1 MASVKDML
9 FQLTELKRDNDDL
22 KEQNSLLVAQQS
34 QMLQQHAWF
43 SQQINWFQKQL
54 MDTQA
59 QFGDCY
65 QQFSL
70 CSLELYHLKTSAAS
84 LSTCSVAATKKLLKQ
99 EPLKQEPLEQSLSQ
113 VNQEWNQML
122 AADVESHQMDRL
134 LRIQEMQM
142 LKVDLE
148 NHQVERQLQQST
160 VLSLTEQKNELTQQK
175 EALETKSLT
184 SKKQALV
191 LERQLLELSACLE
204 QSTRELQQRGNQLT
218 QVKKQLKEEQDK
230 LKNKNKEARNQ
241 QETIHTLQNNLVKIT
256 EQLAEAE
263 SFVKSAKS
271 DVALATDLSNGLS
284 NKCLKLQEEHK
295 AQREEHK
302 AHIET
307 LNGIVDG
314 LKQQLE
320 GQRASTKKLVQ
331 RAVEQQKTINKLSK
345 VSVVFQADAETTE
358 SVIKESY
365 TDLQKFIEEKAL
377 QMERI
382 VALVAYAI
390 VHLKYV
396 LERFVTE
403 QFEEKTP
410 ENIMHKEFLN
420 QIVNHLTRV
429 FQLVPTPVM
438 TRNIDRLEEFAALEK
453 INIRSLHVIQYMLP
467 LTIEDAKAS
476 RQRVVL
482 ENFPHLNKFFIDE
495 HCTNNDSISMSV
507 QGFMMLLGISK

>member
-43 SQQINWFQKQL
+43 SQQINWCQKQL
-54 MDTQA
+54 LDTQA

-65 QQFSL
+65 HQYSL
-70 CSLELYHLKTSAAS
+70 CSLELYNLKTSVAVPTVAQP
-84 LSTCSVAATKKLLKQ
+84 CSVN
-99 EPLKQEPLEQSLSQ
+99 P
-113 VNQEWNQML
+113 EWNQML
-122 AADVESHQMDRL
+122 AADIESHQLDRHYQVELKHTLFNQQQMLLAEVESHRAETHSQTKKVEDLLQSKRVLKEDVLLSNKKVSALGTQM
-134 LRIQEMQM
+134 
-142 LKVDLE
+142 
-148 NHQVERQLQQST
+148 
-160 VLSLTEQKNELTQQK
+160 
-175 EALETKSLT
+175 
-184 SKKQALV
+184 
-191 LERQLLELSACLE
+191 LELSACLQ
-204 QSTRELQQRGNQLT
+204 QSTKELQQRGNQLT
-218 QVKKQLKEEQDK
+218 QVKKQLKDEQDK

-241 QETIHTLQNNLVKIT
+241 QETIHTLQNNLVQMT

-263 SFVKSAKS
+263 RFVKSAKN
-271 DVALATDLSNGLS
+271 DVAIATNLSNGLS
-284 NKCLKLQEEHK
+284 NKCLKLQEEQK
-295 AQREEHK
+295 AQREEQKAQRDELRAQKEEHK

-429 FQLVPTPVM
+429 FQLVPVPVM

-467 LTIEDAKAS
+467 VTMEDAKAS

-495 HCTNNDSISMSV
+495 HCTDGDTISMSV

>member
-84 LSTCSVAATKKLLKQ
+84 LSTCSVAATKEL
-99 EPLKQEPLEQSLSQ
+99 LKQEPLEQSLSQ

-295 AQREEHK
+295 AQ
-302 AHIET
+302 IET

-482 ENFPHLNKFFIDE
+482 ENFPHLNKFFINE
-495 HCTNNDSISMSV
+495 HCTDNDSISMSV